1 MKTGLPWKEMASGK
15 KSKQKRRA
23 AAPPPVRSKSL
34 RRRRQASPRVLAL
47 AGAIVIAV
55 IIAAV
60 VGFGSTGGKN
70 SATGQLPSN
79 GSLVNALPGASDVN
93 ALLKGV
99 PQRGL
104 TLGSPTAPV
113 TLVEYIDLQCPYCRE
128 FETTVMPRI
137 VKQYVRTG
145 KVRVVARVL
154 AFIGPDSSRGRAAM
168 IAAGSQGKAFNLAQV
183 LYANQGIENTGWLDD
198 QMVAGAARS
207 VPGLN
212 PRELFAMRHGNAVAQ
227 QAGTIDRQANA
238 AGVIATPTLFVGKTG
253 GSLKQVRLA
262 SPTDAATLVRAIQA
276 G

>member
-1 MKTGLPWKEMASGK
+1 MASGK

-23 AAPPPVRSKSL
+23 AAPSPVRSKNL

-70 SATGQLPSN
+70 SATGQLPTS

-93 ALLKGV
+93 ALLKGI

-113 TLVEYIDLQCPYCRE
+113 TLVEYIDLQCPYCRA
-128 FETTVMPRI
+128 FETTVMPQI

-212 PRELFAMRHGNAVAQ
+212 PRELFAMRNANAVAQ
-227 QAGTIDRQANA
+227 QASTIDRQANA

-253 GSLKQVRLA
+253 GSLKQVRLT
-262 SPTDAATLVRAIQA
+262 SPTDAATLVRAIPA
-276 G
+276 R